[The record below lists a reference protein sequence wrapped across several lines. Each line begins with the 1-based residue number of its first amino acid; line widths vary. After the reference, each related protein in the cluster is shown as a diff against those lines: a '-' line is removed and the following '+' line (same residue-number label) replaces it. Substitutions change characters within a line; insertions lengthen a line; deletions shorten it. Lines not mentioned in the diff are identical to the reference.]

1 MFTGIIEGMGAIR
14 EVSRSAAGMRV
25 CVEAGFDLAGLS
37 LGDSVAVS
45 GACLTAVSI
54 AGRVFCADV
63 SPETFQR
70 TTLAKAR
77 PGDPVN
83 LERALSLSGRL
94 DGHLVTGHVD
104 AVGRV
109 ASVEKKA
116 NAILVSIQA
125 PEPVMR
131 YVVEKGSIAVDG
143 VSLTVNQADGA
154 GFSLAIIPHTA
165 KLTTIGGKRPGDPV
179 NLEADIIAKYVE
191 RFVNRAAGS
200 PAKDTSGASGLSRD
214 FLLKSGFL

>member
-1 MFTGIIEGMGAIR
+1 MFTGIIEGMGAVR
-14 EVSRSAAGMRV
+14 EVSRRASGTRL
-25 CVEAGFDLAGLS
+25 CVEAGFDLSGLK
-37 LGDSVAVS
+37 LGDSVCVS

-63 SPETFQR
+63 SPETVER
-70 TTLAKAR
+70 TTLSGMK

-104 AVGRV
+104 GVGLV
-109 ASVEKKA
+109 AGVERRE
-116 NAILVSIQA
+116 NAILVRISA
-125 PEPVMR
+125 PEAVTR

-143 VSLTVNQADGA
+143 VSLTVNRAGGA
-154 GFSLAIIPHTA
+154 GFSVAVIPHTA
-165 KLTTIGGKRPGDPV
+165 GLTTIGGKRPGDPV

-191 RFVNRAAGS
+191 RFVNRARNGHSDPS
-200 PAKDTSGASGLSRD
+200 PGPGGVTLE
-214 FLLKSGFL
+214 FLAKSGFL